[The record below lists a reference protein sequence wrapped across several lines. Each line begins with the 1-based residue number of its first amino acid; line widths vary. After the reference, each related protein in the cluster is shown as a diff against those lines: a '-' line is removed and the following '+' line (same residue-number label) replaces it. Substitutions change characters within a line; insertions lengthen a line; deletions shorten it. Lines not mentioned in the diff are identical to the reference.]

1 MDILNITPIDG
12 RYRNKTSILNH
23 YFSELGFIKYRLTVE
38 IKYLLFLSK
47 KLKINIKEEE
57 IDSINNIIKNFDCQE
72 CMRIKLYEYD
82 CNHDVKAIEYYL
94 RQKLEDLE
102 LKKLNPFIHFGLTSQ
117 DINNMAITFS
127 IKHFVSEIYILRLT
141 NIITKINLFSNEW
154 KEIVMISR
162 THGQPAVPTTLGKE
176 FKVFAY
182 RLEKQ
187 LKILEKV
194 QYYGKFGGAVGNLN
208 AHYFSYPEIDWDQE
222 FDNFVA
228 GFGLE
233 REVFTTQ
240 IDNYENLAFVFDCFR
255 RINTILIDFNRD
267 IWSYISINY
276 FNQNYAKNEV
286 GSSTMPQKINP
297 INFEN
302 SEGNLL
308 IANNLLDFMSNKL
321 PVSRFQ
327 RDLTDSTVL
336 RNVGTICGH
345 ILISFHNL
353 VSGLDKISPNQEVIN
368 RDLENNYSVL
378 SEAIQVILRK
388 NNIEDGYEIIKEHFR
403 NNSKID
409 REVYR
414 TIIKEL
420 KLNVKEKEKL
430 LNLKHSDYI
439 GNAQKTLSLFGS

>member
-47 KLKINIKEEE
+47 KLKITNNEEE
-57 IDSINNIIKNFDCQE
+57 IDSINNIIKKFDCQE
-72 CMRIKLYEYD
+72 CMRIKLYEQE

-117 DINNMAITFS
+117 DINNMAITVS

-141 NIITKINLFSNEW
+141 NIITKINLFSDEW

-187 LKILEKV
+187 LKILGKV

-208 AHYFSYPEIDWDQE
+208 AHYFAYPEIDWDQE

-240 IDNYENLAFVFDCFR
+240 IDNYENLAVVFDCFR

-336 RNVGTICGH
+336 RNLGTICGH

-353 VSGLDKISPNQEVIN
+353 VSGLEKITPNQEVIS

-414 TIIKEL
+414 TIINKL
-420 KLNVKEKEKL
+420 KLNDKEKEKL

-439 GNAQKTLSLFGS
+439 GNA

>member
-47 KLKINIKEEE
+47 KLNITIKEKE
-57 IDSINNIIKNFDCQE
+57 IVRINNIIKNFDCQE
-72 CMRIKLYEYD
+72 CMRIKLYEHD

-117 DINNMAITFS
+117 DINNMAITVS

-141 NIITKINLFSNEW
+141 NIITKINLFSDEW

-176 FKVFAY
+176 FKVFGY

-208 AHYFSYPEIDWDQE
+208 AHYFAYPEIDWDQE

-228 GFGLE
+228 CFGLE

-240 IDNYENLAFVFDCFR
+240 IDNYENLAVVFDCLR

-353 VSGLDKISPNQEVIN
+353 VSGLEKISPNQEVIN

-388 NNIEDGYEIIKEHFR
+388 NNIENGYEIIKEHFR
-403 NNSKID
+403 SNSKID
-409 REVYR
+409 REVFR
-414 TIIKEL
+414 TIINQL
-420 KLNVKEKEKL
+420 DLNDKEKEKL